1 MQDGS
6 EIANGVGDL
15 NGDVSINVTLT
26 DVDAVFN
33 QQTSEYA
40 LSKTRVEYTKAYSI
54 LNVPSEK
61 PINWKAY
68 DITGSVLGSGE
79 LNLSR
84 GTYKLDVPNF
94 GSSKIIFVRYYN
106 NEFSFTAK
114 YPSFYYGND
123 IIASAV
129 NLNQKLSKVEDEIAL
144 EVVVT
149 DDGYNQKD
157 TTINILSDG
166 FTVDLSLSQDRIPK
180 VTSAQIQYMK
190 IIGENLPDFPVH
202 FVLGDKDSIYVSDGN
217 GLVDFN
223 FEDFNDPYLDRMKVY
238 QDDPE
243 DYSPEDKWMGRII
256 VKENQPD
263 ANMGQGDIAQNHGP
277 TMNEFED
284 LYVNLDDISHAYNV
298 AMKFT
303 PRFGLLGDGTT
314 IEDLKNPNIASMG
327 ARIGSLNRIWQKREV
342 SPGVNSDTLYFF
354 LYTHYEDDPDQETP
368 EIILNYARSQIGLAQ
383 DLHEN
388 QQAGTKTLTT
398 KLIEVTGDTDLRRTS
413 RVDKYGLNYIDIF
426 HRISGMAGNVLVQAD
441 NESWHHGYVIL
452 TNADGPGTVMSELA
466 ACLYGLKDGDMAVGA
481 YFNTAPELVELCEFG
496 KTWGT
501 FKQESD
507 GGVYVLPPPTP

>member
-1 MQDGS
+1 MFKYNIILIIILFLGRISAKEGIVNLHVDNKQTGIPNAGYNVRIMQDGK

-40 LSKTRVEYTKAYSI
+40 LSKTRVGYTKAYSI

-68 DITGSVLGSGE
+68 DITGSVLGSGK
-79 LNLSR
+79 LQLTR

-149 DDGYNQKD
+149 NEGYYQKD
-157 TTINILSDG
+157 TTINVPSHG
-166 FTVDLSLSQDRIPK
+166 FTADLSLSQGRIPK
-180 VTSAQIQYMK
+180 TTNAQIQYMK

-202 FVLGDKDSIYVSDGN
+202 FVLGEKDSIYVSDGN

-223 FEDFNDPYLDRMKVY
+223 FEDFNDSYLDRMKVY
-238 QDDPE
+238 IDDPE
-243 DYSPEDKWMGRII
+243 DYSPEDEWMGRII
-256 VKENQPD
+256 VKKNQPD

-284 LYVNLDDISHAYNV
+284 LYVNLDDIAQAYNV

-303 PRFGLLGDGTT
+303 P
-314 IEDLKNPNIASMG
+314 
-327 ARIGSLNRIWQKREV
+327 
-342 SPGVNSDTLYFF
+342 
-354 LYTHYEDDPDQETP
+354 
-368 EIILNYARSQIGLAQ
+368 
-383 DLHEN
+383 
-388 QQAGTKTLTT
+388 
-398 KLIEVTGDTDLRRTS
+398 
-413 RVDKYGLNYIDIF
+413 
-426 HRISGMAGNVLVQAD
+426 
-441 NESWHHGYVIL
+441 
-452 TNADGPGTVMSELA
+452 
-466 ACLYGLKDGDMAVGA
+466 
-481 YFNTAPELVELCEFG
+481 
-496 KTWGT
+496 
-501 FKQESD
+501 
-507 GGVYVLPPPTP
+507 